1 VTPTTPQPAEESAK
15 PDCEQGNDNDI
26 DNDNDND
33 NGNDNGHDRGHDH
46 EHDKGKSGDD
56 KGRED

>member
-15 PDCEQGNDNDI
+15 PDCEQGNDND
-26 DNDNDND
+26 
-33 NGNDNGHDRGHDH
+33 NDNGHDRGHDH